1 MHNCEV
7 AIVGAGVHGASVA
20 YHLSSRGVKVAIF
33 DERGP
38 AGGPTGRSSAICRAY
53 YTNEFLAVMA
63 RKSIEML
70 ANFEDVVGGPSG
82 FRRTGFLWLHPIQ
95 DVPDLDLSIPRLRR
109 AGVVVDRLEPK
120 DLAREYPQ
128 FDVEGVSA
136 ALWEPGAGYA
146 DPTLTTSSMINRSQ
160 RQGARTYLFS
170 KVVALKRDARGYVI
184 ETNNG
189 EAVHAKRVLL
199 AAGPWTRRLGLQLG
213 IDLPLT
219 VERHF
224 VGVIRWDRAA
234 QMPFGH
240 ADLVSGHYYCKPEGH
255 HMYCLGPLQP
265 AEAADPDSF
274 VESLTGEEGFSLTR
288 AAIARVPG
296 LRDAQLV
303 SGWASLYDVS
313 PDWQPVIGE
322 VAEGL
327 FVDAGTSGHG
337 FKLAPALG
345 AVVADLVMGQE
356 VDQGIS
362 QFHPRRFEA
371 GDLLEAG
378 YGTARII
385 G

>member
-1 MHNCEV
+1 MHNYEV
-7 AIVGAGVHGASVA
+7 AIVGAGVHGASAA
-20 YHLSSRGVKVAIF
+20 YHLSSSGVKVAIF

-53 YTNEFLAVMA
+53 YTNEFLATMA

-82 FRRTGFLWLHPIQ
+82 FKKTGFLWLHPKR
-95 DVPDLDLSIPRLRR
+95 DLPELDLSIPRLRR
-109 AGVVVDRLEPK
+109 TGVLVDRLEPD

-146 DPTLTTSSMINRSQ
+146 DPTLTTSSMIARAQ
-160 RQGARTYLFS
+160 RQGARTSLFS
-170 KVVALKRDARGYVI
+170 KVVVLKHEAHGYVI
-184 ETNNG
+184 ETNDG
-189 EAVHAKRVLL
+189 DAVHADRLLL
-199 AAGPWTRRLGLQLG
+199 AAGPWTRSLALQLG
-213 IDLPLT
+213 IVLPLT
-219 VERHF
+219 VERHV

-240 ADLVSGHYYCKPEGH
+240 ADLVSGHYYCKPEGDD
-255 HMYCLGPLQP
+255 MYCLGPLVA
-265 AEAADPDSF
+265 AEAVDPDSF
-274 VESLTGEEGFSLTR
+274 DESLTDGEGFALTR
-288 AAIARVPG
+288 GVIARVPG
-296 LRDAQLV
+296 LRDAQLIG
-303 SGWASLYDVS
+303 GWASLYDVS

-322 VAEGL
+322 VAEGV

-345 AVVADLVMGQE
+345 AVVADLVMGRE
-356 VDQGIS
+356 VDEAIS

-371 GDLLEAG
+371 GELLEAG
-378 YGTARII
+378 YGAARII